1 MKQNLR
7 WYLVGALLI
16 VSVLIGQAVW
26 AEASKKDLTV
36 AFMDVGQGDGIFIEA
51 PNGVQMIVDGGPDR
65 KILGEIKKLM
75 PFYDRTIDLIVVT
88 NPDKD
93 HMAGFIDI
101 LKNYEVGKVLE
112 PGTTTDT
119 KVYAEFEKSVEN
131 EKSPLR
137 SASSAGQ
144 AKGPEYSR
152 GAEKIIARR
161 NMRIILDQQNKVYFD
176 ILFPDRDVSDWK
188 TNDGSIVGKLIYG
201 NQSFLLTGDT
211 IKGIENYLVNL
222 DPKSLDTDVL
232 KLAHHGSKTSS
243 SEELLEAAS
252 PLYAVISAGFNNR
265 YGHPHQE
272 VLDRLEKNKIPY
284 LGTYDKGTVVFK
296 TDGKKLQVVNQVN

>member
-1 MKQNLR
+1 MKKLKQNLR
-7 WYLVGALLI
+7 WYLVGVLLV
-16 VSVLIGQAVW
+16 VSVLIGQVAW
-26 AEASKKDLTV
+26 AGINSKDLTV
-36 AFMDVGQGDGIFIEA
+36 AFMDVGQGDAIYIEA
-51 PNGVQMIVDGGPDR
+51 PNRVQMIIDGGPDK

-75 PFYDRTIDLIVVT
+75 LFYDRTIDLIVVT

-101 LKNYEVGKVLE
+101 LKNYKVGKVLE

-131 EKSPLR
+131 KKS
-137 SASSAGQ
+137 
-144 AKGPEYSR
+144 
-152 GAEKIIARR
+152 EKIIARR
-161 NMRIILDQQNKVYFD
+161 NMRIILDQQSGVYFD
-176 ILFPDRDVSDWK
+176 VLFPDRDVLGWK
-188 TNDGSIVGKLIYG
+188 TNEGSIVGKLIYG

-211 IKGIENYLVNL
+211 TKGIENYLVNL

-252 PLYAVISAGFNNR
+252 PLYAVISAGLDNR

-272 VLDRLEKNKIPY
+272 VLDRLEKLKIPY
-284 LGTYDKGTVVFK
+284 LGTYEKGTIIFK
-296 TDGKKLQVVNQVN
+296 TDGKNLVVSN